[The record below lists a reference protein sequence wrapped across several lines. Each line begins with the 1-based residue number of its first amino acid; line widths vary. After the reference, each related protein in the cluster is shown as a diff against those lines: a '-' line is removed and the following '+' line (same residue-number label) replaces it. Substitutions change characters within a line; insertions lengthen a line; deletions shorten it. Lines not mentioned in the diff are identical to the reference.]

1 LPGRQDGHA
10 ARLQIIKAANN
21 QGCESLSNKAGRRIS
36 AGLLAFSDPT
46 TNECE
51 RSDRYVAAQGT
62 GAMQTLFISFLFGAT
77 CTMVLWAAGSAA
89 MMRDQM
95 MQRYRDFSPSEE
107 L

>member
-1 LPGRQDGHA
+1 
-10 ARLQIIKAANN
+10 
-21 QGCESLSNKAGRRIS
+21 
-36 AGLLAFSDPT
+36 
-46 TNECE
+46 
-51 RSDRYVAAQGT
+51 
-62 GAMQTLFISFLFGAT
+62 MQTLFISFLFGAT